1 MGATETL
8 ASWIAKTT
16 YDEIPPAAIEQAKK
30 SILDYIGTATYG
42 TTSQLGKIMI
52 EFTREQGGNP
62 QARVIA
68 TNIRT
73 GSVQAAFANGTLGH
87 SEDFDDLGGCGGHP
101 STVLSPT
108 VLALADELHLSG
120 RDVLTAWVVGYE
132 VGTRLSA
139 NNHTDRDWH
148 PTAIYGTMAA
158 AAAASKLLGLDV
170 EKTRMALG
178 IAGSEAGGLRRNFG
192 TMTKP
197 FHPGQAARNGVIA
210 AKLAA
215 RGYTSDPDIIEGR
228 QGYADNFG
236 GAKCNIPAMTKFLG
250 KVYYL
255 EHEGTRIKPWPCC
268 GGNHQTLTNLLPFA
282 KENNLRPEDV
292 ERVEHIGPNI
302 PCTGALLRTEV
313 RQGLEGKFSLAY
325 NISAAL
331 IDGKVDHDTFT
342 DKRAAKGDLQA
353 FMKRVRLVRSDDV
366 ALRRPHIADGNEEAR
381 LRITMRDGTVHDFI
395 MKTATHLTG
404 DAVVEKFRL
413 NAEHILGKERTTIAI
428 ELVQRLETLS
438 DVAQLLDAVTD
449 AAATPAKEGLLGS
462 ISVQAVEPAVVP
474 A

>member
-1 MGATETL
+1 MSMGTTETL
-8 ASWIAKTT
+8 ARWIATAT
-16 YDEIPPAAIEQAKK
+16 YDQIPPAAIEQAKK

-42 TTSQLGKIMI
+42 TTSQLGKIML

-62 QARVIA
+62 QARVIG

-73 GSVQAAFANGTLGH
+73 ASAQAAFANGTIGH

-101 STVLSPT
+101 ATVLTPT

-132 VGTRLSA
+132 LGTRLSA

-158 AAAASKLLGLDV
+158 AAAASKLLGLDAQ
-170 EKTRMALG
+170 KARMALG
-178 IAGSEAGGLRRNFG
+178 IAGSEAAGLRRNFG

-215 RGYTSDPDIIEGR
+215 KGFTSDPDIIEGR

-236 GAKCNIPAMTKFLG
+236 GAKCNIPMMTKFLG
-250 KVYYL
+250 KVYFL
-255 EHEGTRIKPWPCC
+255 EEEGTRIKPWPCC
-268 GGNHQTLTNLLPFA
+268 GGNHQTLTNLLPFVKQKKLKA
-282 KENNLRPEDV
+282 EDI
-292 ERVEHIGPNI
+292 ELVEHIGPNI

-313 RQGLEGKFSLAY
+313 HQGLEGKFSGAY
-325 NISAAL
+325 NIAAAI
-331 IDGKVDHDTFT
+331 IDGKVDYETFT

-353 FMKRVRLVRSDDV
+353 FMKRVRLVRSNDV
-366 ALRRPHIADGNEEAR
+366 VLRRPHIADGNPEAR
-381 LRITMRDGTVHDFI
+381 LRITMRDGTVHDFVMEI
-395 MKTATHLTG
+395 ARHLTG
-404 DAVVEKFRL
+404 NAVLDKFRL
-413 NAEHILGKERTTIAI
+413 NTEGILGKERAATAI
-428 ELVQRLETLS
+428 ELVQRLEKVK
-438 DVAQLLDAVTD
+438 DVAQLMDAVTT
-449 AAATPAKEGLLGS
+449 AGPAKHARSAPVRGR
-462 ISVQAVEPAVVP
+462 EPALQ
-474 A
+474 AG

>member
-1 MGATETL
+1 
-8 ASWIAKTT
+8 
-16 YDEIPPAAIEQAKK
+16 
-30 SILDYIGTATYG
+30 
-42 TTSQLGKIMI
+42 MI

-101 STVLSPT
+101 ATVLTPT

-158 AAAASKLLGLDV
+158 AAAASKLLGLDA

-197 FHPGQAARNGVIA
+197 FHPGQASRNGVIA

-215 RGYTSDPDIIEGR
+215 KGYTADPDIIEGR

-236 GAKCNIPAMTKFLG
+236 GEKCNIPAMTKFLG

-282 KENNLRPEDV
+282 REMKLKAEDV

-313 RQGLEGKFSLAY
+313 RLGLEGKFSLAY

-331 IDGKVDHDTFT
+331 IDGKIDHETFT

-366 ALRRPHIADGNEEAR
+366 AR
-381 LRITMRDGTVHDFI
+381 LRITMRDGTVHDFV
-395 MKTATHLTG
+395 MKTAMHLTG
-404 DAVVEKFRL
+404 DAVLEKFRL
-413 NAEHILGKERTTIAI
+413 NAERILGKDRAANAI
-428 ELVQRLETLS
+428 DLVQRLETLT
-438 DVAQLLDAVTD
+438 DVSQLLDAVTT
-449 AAATPAKEGLLGS
+449 AGKESMPGS
-462 ISVQAVEPAVVP
+462 APVRGAEPAVL
-474 A
+474 AA

>member
-8 ASWIAKTT
+8 ARWIAKTK
-16 YDEIPPAAIEQAKK
+16 YEDIPAGAIEQAKK
-30 SILDYIGTATYG
+30 SLLDYIGTATYG
-42 TTSQLGKIMI
+42 TTSDLGKII
-52 EFTREQGGNP
+52 LEFTREQGGNP
-62 QARVIA
+62 QARVIG

-73 GSVQAAFANGTLGH
+73 SSTAAAFANGTNGH

-132 VGTRLSA
+132 IGTRLSA

-158 AAAASKLLGLDV
+158 AAAASKALGLD
-170 EKTRMALG
+170 EAKCRMALG

-215 RGYTSDPDIIEGR
+215 KGFTADPDILEGR

-236 GAKCNIPAMTKFLG
+236 GAKCNVPQMTKFLG

-255 EHEGTRIKPWPCC
+255 EEEGTRIKPWPCC

-282 KENNLRPEDV
+282 KEKKLKADDIALI
-292 ERVEHIGPNI
+292 EHIGPNI

-313 RQGLEGKFSLAY
+313 KKGLEGKFSLAY

-331 IDGKVDHDTFT
+331 IDGKVDYGTFT
-342 DKRAAKGDLQA
+342 NERAAKGDLQA
-353 FMKRVRLVRSDDV
+353 FMKRVKLVRNDDV
-366 ALRRPHIADGNEEAR
+366 ALRRPHIADANLDAR
-381 LRITMRDGTVHDFI
+381 LRITMKDGTVHDI
-395 MKTATHLTG
+395 LMGTATHLTG
-404 DAVVEKFRL
+404 DAVLDKFRL
-413 NAEHILGKERTTIAI
+413 NTEAILGKERAATAI
-428 ELVQRLETLS
+428 DLVQRLETLS
-438 DVAQLLDAVTD
+438 DVSQVLDAVTLGGEP
-449 AAATPAKEGLLGS
+449 TLTVKVKEVALVGS
-462 ISVQAVEPAVVP
+462 
-474 A
+474 

>member
-8 ASWIAKTT
+8 ARFIAETK
-16 YDEIPPAAIEQAKK
+16 YEDSPAAAFEQAKK

-42 TTSQLGKIMI
+42 TTSELGKIML

-62 QARVIA
+62 QARVIG

-73 GSVQAAFANGTLGH
+73 ASVQAAFANGTLGH

-139 NNHTDRDWH
+139 NNYTDRDWH

-158 AAAASKLLGLDV
+158 AAAAAKLLKLDT

-197 FHPGQAARNGVIA
+197 FHPGQASRNGVIA

-215 RGYTSDPDIIEGR
+215 KGYTSDPDIIEGR

-236 GAKCNIPAMTKFLG
+236 GDKCNIPAMTKFLG

-255 EHEGTRIKPWPCC
+255 EEEGTRIKPWPCC

-282 KENNLRPEDV
+282 KEKKLKADDIEL
-292 ERVEHIGPNI
+292 VEHIGPNI
-302 PCTGALLRTEV
+302 PCTGALLRTQV
-313 RQGLEGKFSLAY
+313 KVGLEGKFSLAY
-325 NISAAL
+325 NISAAI
-331 IDGKVDHDTFT
+331 IDGKVDYETFT

-353 FMKRVRLVRSDDV
+353 FMKKVKLVRNEDV
-366 ALRRPHIADGNEEAR
+366 VLRRKHIADANHDAR
-381 LRITMRDGTVHDFI
+381 LRITMKDGTVHDFL
-395 MKTATHLTG
+395 MKTAMHLTG
-404 DAVVEKFRL
+404 DAVLDKFRL
-413 NAEHILGKERTTIAI
+413 NTEGVLGKERAAAAIAI
-428 ELVQRLETLS
+428 VQRLETVK
-438 DVAQLLDAVTD
+438 DVAEVLDTVTTGEAQLTMDVTPVRAAKPAAV
-449 AAATPAKEGLLGS
+449 AG
-462 ISVQAVEPAVVP
+462 
-474 A
+474 

>member
-1 MGATETL
+1 MGTTEIL
-8 ASWIAKTT
+8 ARWIAAAT
-16 YDEIPPAAIEQAKK
+16 YDQIPPAAIEQAKK

-42 TTSQLGKIMI
+42 TTSELGKIML

-62 QARVIA
+62 QARVIG

-73 GSVQAAFANGTLGH
+73 ASAQAAFANGTIGH

-101 STVLSPT
+101 ATVLTPT

-132 VGTRLSA
+132 LGTRLSA

-158 AAAASKLLGLDV
+158 AAAASRLLGLDAQ
-170 EKTRMALG
+170 KARMALG
-178 IAGSEAGGLRRNFG
+178 IAGSEAAGLRRNFG

-197 FHPGQAARNGVIA
+197 FHPGQASRNGIIA

-215 RGYTSDPDIIEGR
+215 KGFTSDPDIIEGR

-255 EHEGTRIKPWPCC
+255 EEEGTRIKPWPCC
-268 GGNHQTLTNLLPFA
+268 GGNHQTLTNLLPFV
-282 KENNLRPEDV
+282 KEKKLKASDIEL
-292 ERVEHIGPNI
+292 VEHIGPNI

-313 RQGLEGKFSLAY
+313 NQGLEGKFSGAY
-325 NISAAL
+325 NIAAAI
-331 IDGKVDHDTFT
+331 IDGKVDYETFT
-342 DKRAAKGDLQA
+342 DERAARGDLQA
-353 FMKRVRLVRSDDV
+353 FMKRVRLLRSNDV
-366 ALRRPHIADGNEEAR
+366 VLRRPHIADGNPEAR
-381 LRITMRDGTVHDFI
+381 LRITMKDGTVHE
-395 MKTATHLTG
+395 MVLKTAMHLTG
-404 DAVVEKFRL
+404 DAVLDKFRM
-413 NAEHILGKERTTIAI
+413 NTEKILGKDRCAAAI
-428 ELVQRLETLS
+428 ELVQGLETVR
-438 DVAQLLDAVTD
+438 DVAQLMDTVTT
-449 AAATPAKEGLLGS
+449 ASPEKLAQSVPPKELVAS
-462 ISVQAVEPAVVP
+462 
-474 A
+474 

>member
-8 ASWIAKTT
+8 ARFIAETK
-16 YDEIPPAAIEQAKK
+16 YEDIPAAAFEQAKK

-42 TTSQLGKIMI
+42 TTSELGKIMI

-73 GSVQAAFANGTLGH
+73 GSVQAALANGTLGH

-139 NNHTDRDWH
+139 NTHTDRDWH

-158 AAAASKLLGLDV
+158 AAAASKLLGLDA

-197 FHPGQAARNGVIA
+197 FHPGQASRNGVIA

-215 RGYTSDPDIIEGR
+215 KGYTADPDIIEGR

-236 GAKCNIPAMTKFLG
+236 GDKCNIPAMTKFLG

-268 GGNHQTLTNLLPFA
+268 GGNHQTFTNLLPFA
-282 KENNLRPEDV
+282 KDMKLKAEDV

-313 RQGLEGKFSLAY
+313 HQGLEGKFSLAY

-331 IDGKVDHDTFT
+331 IDGKVDHETFT
-342 DKRAAKGDLQA
+342 DKRAARGDLQA
-353 FMKRVRLVRSDDV
+353 FKKRVRLVRSDDV
-366 ALRRPHIADGNEEAR
+366 ALRRPHIADGNDDAR
-381 LRITMRDGTVHDFI
+381 LRITMRDGTVHDLL
-395 MKTATHLTG
+395 MKTAMHLTG
-404 DAVVEKFRL
+404 DAVLDKFRL
-413 NAEHILGKERTTIAI
+413 NAEHILGKDLASAAI
-428 ELVQRLETLS
+428 DLVQRLETLT
-438 DVAQLLDAVTD
+438 DVAQLLDVVTTASKESTPGSAPVHGAEPVVL
-449 AAATPAKEGLLGS
+449 AA
-462 ISVQAVEPAVVP
+462 
-474 A
+474 